1 MPVISPTL
9 EKAAAESTMVAPAS
23 INDLVSLFKSTKP
36 YTEWPLSLV
45 TALAGIGYKLTAG
58 KGHSLPARVN
68 GQAAVYLIESG
79 VLELVV
85 PLANGREL
93 ALGYL
98 HPGAF
103 IGNTEAFALIPP
115 EETLELVPEVDCVIW
130 RFSGDK
136 FKELMRQNWQLAE
149 TMLGIA
155 ATRVGMGIDTIAN
168 TSLLSAEARVAR
180 CLLKSLRDSEFRV
193 YWAKSA
199 TSQLNLTQAQLA
211 RMLGLSR
218 QSVGTILRV
227 FEQKGLIEMRRQLIS
242 VISPTALREIVHGP
256 APSNASQT

>member
-1 MPVISPTL
+1 MNLLKV
-9 EKAAAESTMVAPAS
+9 
-23 INDLVSLFKSTKP
+23 TKP
-36 YTEWPLSLV
+36 YTQWPESLI
-45 TALAGIGYKLTAG
+45 TAMTAIGVKLAVG
-58 KGHSLPARVN
+58 KGQALPIRVN
-68 GQAAVYLIESG
+68 GQSAVYLLESG

-93 ALGYL
+93 AMGYL

-103 IGNTEAFALIPP
+103 VGSTEAFAFIAPD
-115 EETLELVPEVDCVIW
+115 ETLELLPEVDCVVW
-130 RFSGDK
+130 RFPADK

-149 TMLGIA
+149 TMLGIS
-155 ATRVGMGIDTIAN
+155 ATRVGMGIDAIAN

-193 YWAKSA
+193 YWAKSTTA
-199 TSQLNLTQAQLA
+199 QLNLTQAQLA

-218 QSVGTILRV
+218 QSVGNILRD
-227 FEQKGLIEMRRQLIS
+227 FEQKGLIDMRRQLIS
-242 VISPTALREIVHGP
+242 VLSPTALREVVQGP